1 MAKLQKN
8 LNLFGLTMIAIG
20 SCVGSGIFLTP
31 HTIANDLP
39 SEGHMMLVWGL
50 GGIISL
56 TGALTFA
63 ELAGM
68 FPKTGG
74 VYHYLKEAYGDLMAF
89 LYGWCILLV
98 ITSGAIAALSV
109 AFANYILQDP
119 DTGYWPK
126 MAVGASCIVAITLAN
141 IFGVR
146 ISQMFS
152 NFFTVAKII
161 GIVALV
167 VVAAS
172 LGVNTFESTVE
183 MRSVEDMQGAF
194 SLALIG
200 ILWSYGGWHHASYL
214 AGESKNASKI
224 IPRAMLL
231 GTLAV
236 TLIYLAC
243 NWAYLTLIPLESIQ
257 ENQAVAAV
265 AVGAVVDWGGPVI
278 AALIAISV
286 FGTASI
292 YTLTAPR
299 IYYRMAKDGV
309 FFGLFAKISHR
320 YHVPVWAIILQSA
333 WALVLMFFWGLFSKL
348 IGYVVFTD
356 WLFMLFAGISI
367 FLFRRKRKDH
377 PRPIKAWGY
386 PFIPA
391 LFVVIVGWFI
401 IVTLT
406 QGLAPT
412 IAGCILIGVGVPVY
426 FIFRMVN
433 ESKVQKQGIQEDE
446 H

>member
-1 MAKLQKN
+1 MPKLQKN

-20 SCVGSGIFLTP
+20 SCIGSGIFLTP
-31 HTIANDLP
+31 YTIANDLP
-39 SEGHMMLVWGL
+39 SEGHMMLMWFVGGL
-50 GGIISL
+50 ISL

-74 VYHYLKEAYGDLMAF
+74 VYHYLKEAYGDLVAF

-109 AFANYILQDP
+109 AFANYVLQDP
-119 DTGYWPK
+119 DAGYWPK
-126 MAVGASCIVAITLAN
+126 MGVGMLCILAITLAN

-152 NFFTVAKII
+152 NFFTVTKIL
-161 GIVALV
+161 GIIALV

-172 LGVNTFESTVE
+172 LGVRTFESTIE
-183 MRSVEDMQGAF
+183 LRSVEDMGDAF

-214 AGESKNASKI
+214 AGESKNATKI
-224 IPRAMLL
+224 IPKAMLL

-236 TLIYLAC
+236 TIIYMAC
-243 NWAYLTLIPLESIQ
+243 NWAYLTLIPLEAIQ

-309 FFGLFAKISHR
+309 FFDIFSKISEK
-320 YHVPVWAIILQSA
+320 YKVPVWAIVLQSA
-333 WALVLMFFWGLFSKL
+333 WAVVLMLFWGLFSKI

-356 WLFMLFAGISI
+356 WLFMLLAGFSI
-367 FLFRRKRKDH
+367 FLFRRTRKNH

-386 PFIPA
+386 PIIPA
-391 LFVVIVGWFI
+391 IFIGIVGWFI
-401 IVTLT
+401 GMTLL
-406 QGLAPT
+406 QGMDYTL
-412 IAGCILIGVGVPVY
+412 AGCVLIGIGIPVY
-426 FIFRMVN
+426 YLFRSTRKQVDNKILEDN
-433 ESKVQKQGIQEDE
+433 E

>member
-1 MAKLQKN
+1 MPKLQKN

-39 SEGHMMLVWGL
+39 SEGHMMMMWLL
-50 GGIISL
+50 GGLISL

-74 VYHYLKEAYGDLMAF
+74 VYQYLKEAYGDLIAF

-119 DTGYWPK
+119 DVGYWPK
-126 MAVGASCIVAITLAN
+126 MGVGALCILSITFAN
-141 IFGVR
+141 IFGVK
-146 ISQMFS
+146 ISQLFS
-152 NFFTVAKII
+152 NFFTVAKIL
-161 GIVALV
+161 GIIALV

-172 LGVNTFESTVE
+172 LGVRSFESTVE
-183 MRSVEDMQGAF
+183 LRSIDDMGNAF

-214 AGESKNASKI
+214 AGESKNASRI
-224 IPRAMLL
+224 IPKAMLL

-243 NWAYLTLIPLESIQ
+243 NWAYLTLIPLETIQ
-257 ENQAVAAV
+257 ENRAVAAV
-265 AVGAVVDWGGPVI
+265 AVSTVVDWGGPVI

-309 FFGLFAKISHR
+309 FFGIFSKISDK
-320 YHVPVWAIILQSA
+320 YKVPVWAIVLQSS
-333 WALVLMFFWGLFSKL
+333 WALVLMLFWGLFSKI

-356 WLFMLFAGISI
+356 WLFMLLAGASI
-367 FLFRRKRKDH
+367 FLFRKTRKDH
-377 PRPIKAWGY
+377 LRPIKAWGY

-391 LFVVIVGWFI
+391 IFVGIVGWFI
-401 IVTLT
+401 IMTLL
-406 QGLAPT
+406 QGMDYTL
-412 IAGCILIGVGVPVY
+412 AGCALIGLGIPVF
-426 FIFRMVN
+426 FIFRAN
-433 ESKVQKQGIQEDE
+433 RKNINKKENLEE
-446 H
+446 HEH